1 METVFLIFKNI
12 IFIDFQWKLFCLFS
26 FLSKKSFVRK
36 INANRKCFFK
46 KEIGCREIALTLL
59 FLELRVHIL
68 RCCRYGAEAHESGMY
83 HFIFLSIGDPTI
95 RSTGKIFAQYES
107 KIKTIIILKWPPMEA
122 AFSRD
127 HVTYLSVWPAA
138 TSHYSEIIIRVVRV
152 LAKSISKHPALV
164 YSNHQVSNDISY
176 VLLSLWVRLKVVTSQ
191 ITHHRGRLV
200 PMPPKRLKYLVY
212 DPKQHKTAG
221 KCHPISFL
229 KKHFR
234 FALIFRTNDFFVR
247 K

>member
-1 METVFLIFKNI
+1 MTT
-12 IFIDFQWKLFCLFS
+12 D
-26 FLSKKSFVRK
+26 
-36 INANRKCFFK
+36 
-46 KEIGCREIALTLL
+46 G
-59 FLELRVHIL
+59 
-68 RCCRYGAEAHESGMY
+68 
-83 HFIFLSIGDPTI
+83 
-95 RSTGKIFAQYES
+95 
-107 KIKTIIILKWPPMEA
+107 

-127 HVTYLSVWPAA
+127 HVTYLSVEWPAA
-138 TSHYSEIIIRVVRV
+138 TSHYSVIIIRVVRV

-221 KCHPISFL
+221 KCHRELQAHRWMENEKTRKGYMYAKRPNKELAQALVKWMTPDPRWKGLTPVKSASAWVKASADFHVSCMGDLIIII
-229 KKHFR
+229 
-234 FALIFRTNDFFVR
+234 ALIFRTNDFFER